1 MADVVDYKGVLA
13 DLRAR
18 RAALDQAIA
27 AIEPLAGELGAA
39 LIPIL
44 NGGGGLSREIEPGTF
59 FNLNTVEASRKYL
72 GMMGKAQT
80 TAQIA
85 EALRKGSRDVKDSSV
100 AALLQKAVRN
110 GDPEIVSVSRGMWG
124 LKRFYGK

>member
-1 MADVVDYKGVLA
+1 MAEVVDYKGVLA

-18 RAALDQAIA
+18 RAGLDQAIA
-27 AIEPLAGELGAA
+27 AIEALAGESGGA
-39 LIPIL
+39 LMPL
-44 NGGGGLSREIEPGTF
+44 NGGGGSREIEPGTF
-59 FNLNTVEASRKYL
+59 FNLNTIEASRKYL

-80 TAQIA
+80 TTQIGD
-85 EALRKGSRDVKDSSV
+85 ALRKGSRDVKDSSV
-100 AALLQKAVRN
+100 AALLQKAVRD